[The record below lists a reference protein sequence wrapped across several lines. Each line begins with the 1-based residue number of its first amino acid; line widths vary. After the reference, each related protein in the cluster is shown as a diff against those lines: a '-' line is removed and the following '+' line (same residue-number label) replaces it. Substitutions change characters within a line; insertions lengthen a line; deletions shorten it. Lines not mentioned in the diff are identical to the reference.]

1 MRISRFLFISIIVLV
16 TFTSTT
22 YSQDNAN
29 EGTRFLVTFPQNEYE
44 DSRINQSSMKLGLYI
59 SSKYDSEIKIRN
71 HFNNRVINRSIKA
84 NEFIKLDNNELGS
97 RIELE
102 ETSDG
107 TTSKKLIEINSETPI
122 SVNVISSKSKSSDGY
137 LAYPVSE
144 WGKNYI
150 HNSYYHHSNVNFI
163 TRTNRSSGFT
173 IISQADN
180 SNIKVIL
187 KGKNPNSGTTKSG
200 NFRIGDTISFKLDA
214 NESYTIKTSSNMN
227 NTFDL
232 SGSLIVSTK
241 SIGVISFH
249 ERTLIPQE
257 GTDNGRDNLLEMQQP
272 ISNWRNKFVSVDLG
286 RGFGD
291 FFRVLPTKDNTN
303 LSIKSYDENGILIY
317 SENKIINTGGGY
329 YEFNNSELKN
339 GTNRE
344 SFVGVKGNT
353 IWEADNPILVTQ
365 YSYSYSWDNTPST
378 ISNGNYDPF
387 MLNLI
392 NEEQF
397 TNNISFLAPPY
408 DEFNNHN
415 INLIVKVDMSKD
427 IDQQLKSIRFDNQFL
442 NDLHPE
448 LLNNRI
454 GMTEYFWLRFR
465 VSSGVHSIISDVKLA
480 AFLYGF
486 GDADSYGMQTALGN
500 LELTDT
506 LITRSNSFNCDNF
519 DFDYNIKSTFGSD
532 GTELEAIDFKIV
544 DYKINFFQNIDYQIS
559 LSTDSLNLKVIGS
572 LIEPVLPAKLFIQI
586 TSESGKIFYDSLD
599 FELRNLIPL
608 NTGIKYNTIP
618 GEILSFEL
626 YLDDQKDTLT
636 FLDDYNVSIRY
647 HRDWFEFVDLT
658 FEGETLNEFVRITN
672 FLDTNVLILD
682 LPIKRKNL
690 INGNKLLIKFKAML
704 SKDSVM
710 TPKFILLA
718 RYDDKCYKGVKSDT
732 VLSKVCVQNLRLI
745 SLMESEFVEL
755 ESNKLIAIQDV
766 NLSIYDYKGNQ
777 IIDNISLNKSA
788 TIDLDLFLLSKG
800 LYFIKINNL
809 DYIPPLKYFHF

>member
-1 MRISRFLFISIIVLV
+1 MKILKFVFISIIVL
-16 TFTSTT
+16 FSFASTS

-29 EGTRFLVTFPQNEYE
+29 EGTRFLVTFPQNEFE
-44 DSRINQSSMKLGLYI
+44 DSSINQSSMKLGLYI
-59 SSKYDSEIKIRN
+59 SSKYDSDIKIRN
-71 HFNNRVINRSIKA
+71 HFNDRVINRSIKA
-84 NEFIKLDNNELGS
+84 NEFVRLDNNELGS

-107 TTSKKLIEINSETPI
+107 TTSKKLIEINSDKPI
-122 SVNVISSKSKSSDGY
+122 SVNIISSKSKSSDGY

-150 HNSYYHHSNVNFI
+150 HNSYYHHSNLNFF

-173 IISQADN
+173 IVSQADN
-180 SNIKVIL
+180 SLIKVVL

-214 NESYTIKTSSNMN
+214 NETYTIKTSSTTN

-286 RGFGD
+286 RGYGD
-291 FFRVLPTKDNTN
+291 FFRVLPSKDNTN
-303 LSIKSYDENGILIY
+303 LTITSYDENGRLIS
-317 SENKIINTGGGY
+317 SENKIINTGGGF
-329 YEFNNSELKN
+329 YEYNNSELEN

-344 SFVGVKGNT
+344 SLVGVKGNT

-397 TNNISFLAPPY
+397 TNKISFLAPPY

-415 INLIVKVDMSKD
+415 INLIVKVDTTKSIK
-427 IDQQLKSIRFDNQFL
+427 QQLESIKFDNNFL
-442 NDLHPE
+442 YQLHPS
-448 LLNNRI
+448 LINNRI
-454 GMTEYFWLRFR
+454 GNTEYYWLRYR
-465 VSSGVHSIISDVKLA
+465 ITSGVHLLNSDVRLA

-486 GDADSYGMQTALGN
+486 GNADSYGMQTALGN
-500 LELTDT
+500 LELIDT
-506 LITRSNSFNCDNF
+506 LITKSNSLNCDNF

-544 DYKINFFQNIDYQIS
+544 DYKINSFQNIDYDIS

-572 LIEPVLPAKLFIQI
+572 LIEPVIPAKLFIQF
-586 TSESGKIFYDSLD
+586 TSESGKLFYDSLD
-599 FELRNLIPL
+599 FELKDLIPL
-608 NTGIKYNTIP
+608 NTEKEYHTLP
-618 GEILSFEL
+618 GETLSFEL

-636 FLDDYNVSIRY
+636 FLDDYNFSIRY
-647 HRDWFEFVDLT
+647 HRDWFEFIDIT
-658 FEGETLNEFVRITN
+658 FEGQSLKEFVRITN

-682 LPIKRKNL
+682 YPLKRENL
-690 INGNKLLIKFKAML
+690 ISGNKLLIKFRAML
-704 SKDSVM
+704 SKDSIM
-710 TPKFILLA
+710 IPKFMFFA
-718 RYDDKCYKGVKSDT
+718 RYNDKCYKGVKSDT
-732 VLSKVCVQNLRLI
+732 VLAKVCVQNLRLI
-745 SLMESEFVEL
+745 SLLEPNFVEL
-755 ESNKLIAIQDV
+755 ESNKLIALQDV
-766 NLSIYDYKGNQ
+766 NLSIYDYKGSQ
-777 IIDNISLNKSA
+777 IIDNIFLNKSA
-788 TIDLDLFLLSKG
+788 TIDLDLLLVSKG
-800 LYFIKINNL
+800 LYFIKINNS
-809 DYIPPLKYFHF
+809 DHIPPLKYFHF